1 MSLRY
6 TTSAAE
12 LAFLDDGEGA
22 DDSLEAIDEVVDIL
36 EAVGE
41 TKEVRPLWDPEPLS
55 QRYSTCAAELAF
67 LATSAGAR
75 FGDEEEEEET
85 DEVVDILEAVGEINE
100 VGPK

>member
-1 MSLRY
+1 MTQRY
-6 TTSAAE
+6 T
-12 LAFLDDGEGA
+12 
-22 DDSLEAIDEVVDIL
+22 I
-36 EAVGE
+36 
-41 TKEVRPLWDPEPLS
+41 
-55 QRYSTCAAELAF
+55 CAAELAF

>member
-1 MSLRY
+1 MY
-6 TTSAAE
+6 
-12 LAFLDDGEGA
+12 
-22 DDSLEAIDEVVDIL
+22 I
-36 EAVGE
+36 EAVGKA
-41 TKEVRPLWDPEPLS
+41 KEVKSQWDPEPLT
-55 QRYSTCAAELAF
+55 QRYTICAAELAF

>member
-6 TTSAAE
+6 TACAAE

-41 TKEVRPLWDPEPLS
+41 
-55 QRYSTCAAELAF
+55 
-67 LATSAGAR
+67 
-75 FGDEEEEEET
+75 
-85 DEVVDILEAVGEINE
+85 INE